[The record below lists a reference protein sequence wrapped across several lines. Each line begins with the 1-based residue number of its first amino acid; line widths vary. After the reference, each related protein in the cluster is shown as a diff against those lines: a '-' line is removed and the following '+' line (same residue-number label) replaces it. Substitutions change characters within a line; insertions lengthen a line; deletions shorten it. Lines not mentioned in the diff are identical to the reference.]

1 KNIGHKPAEAIA
13 KDLGLKERKIKRF
26 LEKQKEKQMG
36 HEGRG
41 VSSANG
47 ETSPNL
53 IKFGGQHTPAS
64 VGKRNVILSVI
75 LIIILGFAV
84 YGNSINGEFI
94 WDDTH
99 LVKDNVY
106 IRDWSNLSKFF
117 TESMGSGADAAT
129 VYSFYRPVQMI
140 TYAIDYSFWKLDVRG
155 YHLTNVFLHVLA
167 SLTVFWFITVLYKD
181 WRLSLFTSLFFVAH
195 PMHTE
200 AVSYISGRADSLALI
215 FMILCF
221 IFYIKVLREGK
232 GIYYILMTVSYVLA
246 VLSKELSLILPFLLL
261 LFHYT
266 FHQKLKLKAILP
278 VLALNGSY
286 IIARFTFLSF
296 LSSHVVHPTTFVQR
310 LAGFFIAI
318 TKYIRIVVLPLDLH
332 MEYGNSFFKLTHP
345 QAGIGAIAVLALFIL
360 ILITKPARNI
370 VFFSLVWFFVALFPV
385 SNLYPI
391 NAYMAEHWLY
401 LPSIGIFL
409 MMAWAINA
417 GAYCNTPLRKG
428 LIVLCLLIFYSYL
441 TIKQNDY
448 WKTPIPFYERTLKYA
463 NRSSRVYFNLAN
475 EYRSAG
481 QNEKAVSLYKKAV
494 EIKPDYVDAYYNLGK
509 AHVGLGEKEEAM
521 AVYQKVIKSDPGYKS
536 ARYNLGNVYYR
547 SGRYDEA
554 VRLYEQ
560 EIEIN
565 PGHVKAYNNI
575 GVAYI
580 NLGRKEEAE
589 RLFKKAIRL
598 DPDHEMAYGNLAILY
613 FGQQKYGRAVE
624 YYEKAEKL
632 GFVDPKFLQKITP
645 YRGKP
650 REFAP

>member
-1 KNIGHKPAEAIA
+1 MVE
-13 KDLGLKERKIKRF
+13 E
-26 LEKQKEKQMG
+26 
-36 HEGRG
+36 
-41 VSSANG
+41 
-47 ETSPNL
+47 NL
-53 IKFGGQHTPAS
+53 
-64 VGKRNVILSVI
+64 
-75 LIIILGFAV
+75 
-84 YGNSINGEFI
+84 
-94 WDDTH
+94 
-99 LVKDNVY
+99 Y
-106 IRDWSNLSKFF
+106 IRDWSNVPKFF
-117 TESMGSGADAAT
+117 TEGMGSGADAAAM
-129 VYSFYRPVQMI
+129 YSFYRPLQLI

-155 YHLTNVFLHVLA
+155 YHLTNVLLHVLA
-167 SLTVFWFITVLYKD
+167 SLTVFWLIMVLYKD
-181 WRLSLFTSLFFVAH
+181 WRLSLFTGLFFVAH
-195 PMHTE
+195 PVHTE